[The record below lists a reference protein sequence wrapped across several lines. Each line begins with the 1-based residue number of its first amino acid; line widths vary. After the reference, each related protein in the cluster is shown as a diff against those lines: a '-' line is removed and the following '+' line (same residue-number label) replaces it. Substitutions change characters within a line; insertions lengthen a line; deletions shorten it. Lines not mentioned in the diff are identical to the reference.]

1 MRQVTVGIV
10 GSGFA
15 AALHGDAY
23 QKVYGLEVRL
33 AAVASTGDSVYPFA
47 EKYHIPKIYRD
58 YEELLADPE
67 IEVVD
72 IITPPY
78 LHGAMIKKALEAG
91 KHVICEKPLTGYFG
105 EPGTDNSQVGKT
117 SKRAMYEA
125 VLRELEE
132 LKAVVETSGK
142 LFMYAENFVYAPAIR
157 KTLQFIR
164 AKKSKILFMKGE
176 ESHCGSHAH
185 HAACWQYN
193 GGGSLIRQGCH
204 PLSAL
209 LYLKY
214 QEAAARGEQVTV
226 KSVTGDMGVT
236 QQCLTEEEKRFIMSR
251 PVDVE
256 DQANVVLT
264 FSDGTKAN
272 VVAGDM
278 VLGGVRN
285 LVEVYTNE
293 GSYQPNIAPN
303 NAMLAYH
310 VSGER
315 LENVYITEK
324 VETKTG
330 WQNVF
335 VDEEIARGYVGEL
348 QDFMECVAYG
358 RQPQSDFRLAYDSVK
373 AIYGAYWSDEEGVR
387 VCLDTRYSSQPAKG
401 GNCNKV
407 RKI

>member
-1 MRQVTVGIV
+1 MRQVSVGIV

-23 QKVYGLEVRL
+23 QKVYGLEVKL
-33 AAVASTGDSVYPFA
+33 AAVASTGDSAERFA
-47 EKYHIPKIYRD
+47 EKYHIPKVYHD
-58 YEELLADPE
+58 YEKLLADPE
-67 IEVVD
+67 IDVVD

-78 LHGAMIKKALEAG
+78 LHVEMIRKALEAG

-105 EPGTDNSQVGKT
+105 ERGEDNSQVGKT
-117 SKRAMYEA
+117 GKRAMYEKVIREMDA
-125 VLRELEE
+125 LRN
-132 LKAVVETSGK
+132 VVERSGK
-142 LFMYAENFVYAPAIR
+142 LFMYAENFVYAPSVQ
-157 KTLQFIR
+157 KTLEFIR
-164 AKKSKILFMKGE
+164 ARKSKILFMKGE

-185 HAACWQYN
+185 HASWWQYN

-209 LYLKY
+209 IYLKY
-214 QEAAARGEQVTV
+214 QEAAARGEQVSL
-226 KSVTGDMGVT
+226 KSVTGDMGIT
-236 QQCLTEEEKRFIMSR
+236 QKCLTEEEKRFIVSR

-256 DQANVVLT
+256 DQANVILT

-285 LVEVYTNE
+285 LLEVYTNE

-310 VSGER
+310 VDEEHLR
-315 LENVYITEK
+315 DVYVTEK
-324 VETKTG
+324 VETKAG

-348 QDFMECVAYG
+348 QDFMECVAFG
-358 RQPQSDFRLAYDSVK
+358 RQPQSDFRLAYDSIK

-387 VCLDTRYSSQPAKG
+387 VCLET
-401 GNCNKV
+401 
-407 RKI
+407 

>member
-1 MRQVTVGIV
+1 MKQVSVGIV

-23 QKVYGLEVRL
+23 QKIYGLEAKL
-33 AAVASTGDSVYPFA
+33 AAVASVDDTVCGFA

-58 YEELLADPE
+58 LEDMLADPE
-67 IEVVD
+67 IDVVD

-78 LHGAMIKKALEAG
+78 LHASMIKRALEAG

-105 EPGTDNSQVGKT
+105 EKGADNSQIGKS
-117 SKRAMYEA
+117 SKRAMYEK
-125 VLRELEE
+125 VIREMDE
-132 LKAVVETSGK
+132 LKEAVEKSGK
-142 LFMYAENFVYAPAIR
+142 LFMYAENFVYAPSVQ
-157 KTLQFIR
+157 KTLEFIR

-176 ESHCGSHAH
+176 ESHCGSHAY

-209 LYLKY
+209 IYLKY
-214 QEAAARGEQVTV
+214 QEAAARGETVTL

-256 DQANVVLT
+256 DQANVILT

-310 VSGER
+310 VSDEK
-315 LENVYITEK
+315 LEDVYITEK
-324 VETKTG
+324 VETKIG

-348 QDFMECVAYG
+348 QDFMECVATG
-358 RQPQSDFRLAYDSVK
+358 RKPQSDFRLAYDSVR
-373 AIYGAYWSDEEGVR
+373 AIYGAYWSDEAG
-387 VCLDTRYSSQPAKG
+387 AK
-401 GNCNKV
+401 V
-407 RKI
+407 WL